1 MDPAKRLWGA
11 NVRPA
16 MALGA
21 LAIVGVLGYGVAT
34 QSRGDDTRTVPV
46 VSRMPGSSATLE
58 LSKGSATLEA
68 HGLPQLPAG
77 SVYQVWVQ
85 KASDAPE
92 ASSTLSPS
100 AGGSATTALP
110 GGVDGGD
117 LVTVTRE
124 GGPGRPFPSVRLVC
138 AAQIP
143 R

>member
-1 MDPAKRLWGA
+1 M

-16 MALGA
+16 VALAA
-21 LAIVGVLGYGVAT
+21 LAIVAVLGYGVAT
-34 QSRGDDTRTVPV
+34 QSRGNDTRTVPV
-46 VSRMPGSSATLE
+46 VSRLPGSGASLE
-58 LSKGSATLEA
+58 LSKGSAALEA

-92 ASSTLSPS
+92 PSSTLSPG
-100 AGGSATTALP
+100 AGGSATTTLP
-110 GGVDGGD
+110 GGVEGGD

-124 GGPGRPFPSVRLVC
+124 RGPGKPFPSARLVY